1 MGVTCT
7 QDILTDPAEDEEAVR
22 SFSTPR
28 QYQPTPSLL
37 LLQVLVG
44 HPLDTIKVRI
54 QTMESLPGQPPP
66 YKGMGDCAQQIIKK
80 EGVSFEHHQRL
91 NTSID
96 RSACTHAYKVRT
108 CTGHAFSHLAPCFRS
123 FHTPHI
129 YTGKRSL
136 QRNGSTISR
145 SGTHVCIV
153 FLGLRRK
160 YRSFILF
167 VKLCNYI
174 CHNPIIY
181 MFPHPIT
188 PPTIFQCARQIN
200 KTKRTSKLC
209 KYRWA
214 RIFSATRMPST
225 S

>member
-1 MGVTCT
+1 MSITSDSIQALTEVHALIHTKCVHALYMHSL
-7 QDILTDPAEDEEAVR
+7 ILRHVSAL
-22 SFSTPR
+22 FPR
-28 QYQPTPSLL
+28 
-37 LLQVLVG
+37 
-44 HPLDTIKVRI
+44 
-54 QTMESLPGQPPP
+54 PPP
-66 YKGMGDCAQQIIKK
+66 
-80 EGVSFEHHQRL
+80 
-91 NTSID
+91 
-96 RSACTHAYKVRT
+96 
-108 CTGHAFSHLAPCFRS
+108 
-123 FHTPHI
+123 HT